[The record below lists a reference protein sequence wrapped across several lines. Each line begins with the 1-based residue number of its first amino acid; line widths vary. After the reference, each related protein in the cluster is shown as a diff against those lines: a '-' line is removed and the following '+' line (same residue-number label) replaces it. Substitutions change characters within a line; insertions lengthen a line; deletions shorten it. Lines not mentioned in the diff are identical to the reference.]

1 MPSSQQSAS
10 TNATWLLTDGH
21 AGNLRQAEALARALG
36 VEDAYAPTLQ
46 PRAPWRWLAPR
57 CLPGAGH
64 GLGPAF
70 HAALATPPALAI
82 GCGRQGALA
91 SRLLRQR
98 GSRAVQILDP
108 RIDPRHWDLV
118 IAPQHDGLRGANVIT
133 MLGSLNPVDDAWLAD
148 AAARF
153 PALMALPH
161 PRVVLLVGAPTR
173 HAPWSA
179 AALQTHLEAL
189 RQRVHSEGGSLL
201 ATVSR
206 RTPSTVIDLLRAQ
219 LRDVPGLL
227 WDGHGDNPYPG
238 LLACADTLVCTPD
251 SVNMLSEACA
261 TTAPVQVLEARCAD
275 GKIAAFLDALRER
288 GRIHDGPG
296 PAPAALAR
304 PIVPLRET
312 ARVAD
317 AVRQRLDPCPVTA
330 APPERSA
337 PVQKNRK

>member
-1 MPSSQQSAS
+1 MLSSQQSAS

-36 VEDAYAPTLQ
+36 VEDAYAPALQ

-82 GCGRQGALA
+82 GCGRQGALV

-261 TTAPVQVLEARCAD
+261 THAPVQVLEADCAD
-275 GKIAAFLDALRER
+275 GKIAAFLDALASIR
-288 GRIHDGPG
+288 G
-296 PAPAALAR
+296 
-304 PIVPLRET
+304 
-312 ARVAD
+312 
-317 AVRQRLDPCPVTA
+317 
-330 APPERSA
+330 
-337 PVQKNRK
+337 